1 LARSVSAPGVRLAR
15 PVSAQG
21 VVRQMMGP
29 GAALWAVAGLIAL
42 RLAAAAMLP
51 LSADEAYYWLWS
63 RHLAAGYYDHPP
75 AIAFVIRFGT
85 WLLGDTELGVRLGG
99 VLFSILATWFVW
111 RTGQLILKDDG
122 RAALAA
128 LLFNL
133 TLMIGVEMLAATPD
147 TLSVSAT
154 AGFLFFLAKVEQTGD
169 GRWWL
174 GVGVK
179 GGLGLLAKYSGFFI
193 GLGALVWL
201 LASPRARSFLRTPW
215 PWAGALVAL
224 IIFLPNLW
232 WQSTHHWMTFAFQFG
247 RVTGGHLTGRYL
259 LEFIGAQ
266 LGLATPFI
274 LILMI
279 WGGVRAGQRD
289 DPRFL
294 LLCLTLPALVYFLI
308 HALHDRVQ
316 GNWPAFLYPMLAIL
330 AADAFGR
337 DGKRWAS
344 RWTSHLAMP
353 VAALVLAAAY
363 LQASTGLLPLRGDP
377 LARLLGVGMRDT
389 AMQLQLIKE
398 RNGASAILASDYEMT
413 AWLRFYAPALTVIAV
428 DQPNRY
434 LEAPAVQ
441 AGQGPLLYVADREA
455 DRSLLGDFGTVT
467 QLPDLVRAR
476 RSQPLARYSVWQLQ
490 IPRQPIDGKAP

>member
-1 LARSVSAPGVRLAR
+1 MSAPGVCLAR
-15 PVSAQG
+15 PVSAQ
-21 VVRQMMGP
+21 QAMGQR
-29 GAALWAVAGLIAL
+29 AALWAVAVLILL
-42 RLAAAAMLP
+42 RLVMAAVLP

-63 RHLAAGYYDHPP
+63 KHLAAGYYDHPP

-85 WLLGDTELGVRLGG
+85 WFLGDTELGVRLGG
-99 VLFSILATWFVW
+99 VLLSIWASWCVW

-154 AGFLFFLAKVEQTGD
+154 AGFLFFLAKVEATND

-179 GGLGLLAKYSGFFI
+179 GGLGLLAKYSGLFV

-201 LASPRARSFLRTPW
+201 LASPRARSFLKTPW
-215 PWAGALVAL
+215 PWAAALVAL

-279 WGGVRAGQRD
+279 WGAGRARRND

-294 LLCLTLPALVYFLI
+294 LLCLMAPALVYFLI

-344 RWTSHLAMP
+344 RWTSRLAMP
-353 VAALVLAAAY
+353 VAALVLVAAY
-363 LQASTGLLPLRGDP
+363 LQASTGLLPLKGDP

-389 AMQLQLIKE
+389 AVQLQLIKE
-398 RNGASAILASDYEMT
+398 RKGARAILASDYEMT
-413 AWLRFYAPALTVIAV
+413 AWLRFYAPTLTVIAV

-434 LEAPAVQ
+434 LEAPAVR

-455 DRSLLGDFGTVT
+455 DRSLLADFGTVT

-490 IPRQPIDGKAP
+490 MPRQPIGGKTP

>member
-1 LARSVSAPGVRLAR
+1 MSTDVARQV
-15 PVSAQG
+15 
-21 VVRQMMGP
+21 MGP
-29 GAALWAVAGLIAL
+29 PAALGAVAVLIVL
-42 RLAAAAMLP
+42 RLVMAAVLP

-63 RHLAAGYYDHPP
+63 KHLAAGYYDHPP

-85 WLLGDTELGVRLGG
+85 LLLGDTELGVRLGG
-99 VLFSILATWFVW
+99 VLLSILASWFVW
-111 RTGQLILKDDG
+111 RTGQVILKDDG

-154 AGFLFFLAKVEQTGD
+154 AGFMFFLAKVEQTGD

-174 GVGVK
+174 GVGVM
-179 GGLGLLAKYSGFFI
+179 GGLGLLAKYSGFFV
-193 GLGALVWL
+193 GLGAVVWL
-201 LASPRARSFLRTPW
+201 LASLRARAFLKTPW

-232 WQSTHHWMTFAFQFG
+232 WQTTHHWMTFAFQFG
-247 RVTGGHLTGRYL
+247 RITGGHLTGRYL
-259 LEFIGAQ
+259 LEFVGAQ

-279 WGGVRAGQRD
+279 WGGVRAGRSQ

-294 LLCLTLPALVYFLI
+294 LPCLLAPALVYFLI

-330 AADAFGR
+330 AAEAFAR
-337 DGKRWAS
+337 DGKGWVS
-344 RWTSHLAMP
+344 RLAVP
-353 VAALVLAAAY
+353 VAALILIAVY
-363 LQASTGLLPLRGDP
+363 LQAATGLLPLKGDP
-377 LARLLGVGMRDT
+377 LVRLLGAGMRDT
-389 AMQLQLIKE
+389 ARELALIKE
-398 RNGASAILASDYEMT
+398 KNGARAILASDYEMT
-413 AWLRFYAPALTVIAV
+413 AWLRFYAPTLEVIAV

-434 LEAPAVQ
+434 LEAPQVR
-441 AGQGPLLYVADREA
+441 AGQGPLLYVTDRET
-455 DRSLLGDFGTVT
+455 DRNLLANFGTVT
-467 QLPDLVRAR
+467 RLPDLVRAR
-476 RSQPLARYSVWQLQ
+476 HARPIAHYSLWQLTE
-490 IPRQPIDGKAP
+490 PRRAIDGKMP